1 MKSFLRSWPLA
12 WLFILA
18 PSGIDSGVG
27 TAQAAD
33 DEPVA
38 APAAAPKLT
47 KAPALLSFVE
57 ATYPKEE
64 EAANHSASV
73 VLRLVIAADG
83 KVTEATI
90 LESAGPAFDTAALAA
105 VKGFVFS
112 PAEIDGV
119 PSPIR
124 ILYKYDFVLK
134 AAVKT
139 TADLSGVVR
148 NRKTKKPLANIAVT
162 AGQSKTTTGPNGRFE
177 VLDLPPGKVAVAF
190 TGAGI
195 TASRTEEV
203 LEVGKKTDVIYDV
216 SPEEVVDPADKDD
229 LEIVVIAPPLQKAVA
244 SIQIAADQGRKL
256 PGTQGD
262 VLKVVESLPGVARSS
277 AGSGQLVVW
286 GASPQDTRVYIDGVR
301 IPALYHTSGLRSVV
315 AGELVKNIE
324 LVPGGYGAS
333 YGRGL
338 GGVVLVESAELQTK
352 GTHGALTVDLLDTAA
367 TVRTAISQK
376 WRLSLSGRWSYLDRA
391 LKTVS
396 DEDVGAFYPIPRY
409 ADGQVRLAY
418 VPSKREQLEIVSLGS
433 SDKVTRSVKSPDPA
447 LTKRD
452 DRDTNFYRVY
462 MRYSRDLDDGSRV
475 SVVPFFGQD
484 RSRLQNQFGGP
495 VATLDT
501 TSTLFGFR
509 GNWRARV
516 TRLLTVTL
524 GLDAEVVSA
533 QVSRTGSPTLPPRE
547 GDLRVFGQLAPSEL
561 NSDNWSALVA
571 SAAPYA
577 ELDITPLGDR
587 LHLIPGIRF
596 EPYVV
601 GASRKTPRVGDTPSI
616 GLLTQDTAIQPRLT
630 GRFDATKWLTLQASY
645 GQYRQAPQP
654 EDLSAVFGNPY
665 LSLSQARHLV
675 LGANVRFGEKLSAE
689 LTVFRSDSSHLA
701 VRSPREQP
709 FSGEALLPLGKGKT
723 IGGQVLLKQ
732 MFSKNLFGWV
742 SYSILR
748 AERTDPVVNDQCSDP
763 SLTLAACPFPN
774 STTFGYSV
782 SRTRLFDYNQ
792 THLLTALA
800 SWEIGRGFNLGA
812 RFRYA
817 SGYPRTPVVGAFYD
831 ARRDAAQPLF
841 GRQNSTRIAA
851 FVQADL
857 RLAKTLKLAKDSDLE
872 LYLDVQ
878 NITNRRNAEEIAYSS
893 DYARKNRI
901 TGLPF
906 LPVLGARLTW

>member
-1 MKSFLRSWPLA
+1 MKFSHRLQSLV
-12 WLFILA
+12 WLLIFSSGASVVA
-18 PSGIDSGVG
+18 PQR
-27 TAQAAD
+27 ARAAD
-33 DEPVA
+33 E
-38 APAAAPKLT
+38 APAPPAPKLT
-47 KAPALLSFVE
+47 KPPALLTFVE
-57 ATYPKEE
+57 AVYPEE
-64 EAANHSASV
+64 EKAANRSASV
-73 VLRLVIAADG
+73 VLQVVIGADG
-83 KVTEATI
+83 KVTEATVSQ
-90 LESAGPAFDTAALAA
+90 SAGAAFDAAALAA
-105 VKGFVFS
+105 VKAFVFS

-139 TADLSGVVR
+139 TADLSGIVR
-148 NRKTKKPLANIAVT
+148 NRKTKKPLPNVAVT
-162 AGQSKTTTGPNGRFE
+162 VGQAKTTTGPDGRFE
-177 VLDLPPGKVAVAF
+177 VLDVPPGKVAVAF
-190 TGAGI
+190 AGPGI
-195 TASRTEEV
+195 TASRTEET
-203 LEVGKKTDVIYDV
+203 LEAGKKTDVIYDV

-338 GGVVLVESAELQTK
+338 GGIVLVESAALEGN
-352 GTHGALTVDLLDTAA
+352 GTHGAATVDLLDAAA
-367 TVRTAISQK
+367 TVRTPLSSK
-376 WRLSLSGRWSYLDRA
+376 WRLALSGRWSYLDRV
-391 LKTVS
+391 LETVS

-409 ADGQVRLAY
+409 RDGQVRLAY
-418 VPSKREQLEIVSLGS
+418 VPSKREQIEFVSLGS
-433 SDKVTRSVKSPDPA
+433 SDKVTRTVQSPDPA

-452 DRDTNFYRVY
+452 DRDTNFYRFY
-462 MRYSRDLDDGSRV
+462 MRYSRDLDDGARV

-484 RSRLQNQFGGP
+484 RTRLQNQYGGP

-501 TSTLFGFR
+501 TSTIYGFR

-516 TRLLTVTL
+516 AQLLTVTL
-524 GLDAEVVSA
+524 GLDAEVVQA
-533 QVSRTGSPTLPPRE
+533 AVSRTGSPTLPPRE
-547 GDLRVFGQLAPSEL
+547 GDLRVFGQLAPNEL
-561 NSDNWSALVA
+561 NSDTWNAFVA

-587 LHLIPGIRF
+587 LHIIPGIRV

-601 GASRKTPRVGDTPSI
+601 GASRQTPRVGDTPSI
-616 GLLTQDTAIQPRLT
+616 GLLTQDTTVQPRLT
-630 GRFDATKWLTLQASY
+630 ARFDATKWITFSASY
-645 GQYRQAPQP
+645 GQYRQAPQA
-654 EDLSAVFGNPY
+654 EDLSAVFGNPRLT
-665 LSLSQARHLV
+665 LSEARHLV
-675 LGANVRFGEKLSAE
+675 FGANIRLGEKLSAE
-689 LTVFRSDSSHLA
+689 LTAFRSDSHNLA

-723 IGGQVLLKQ
+723 VGGQVLLKQ
-732 MFSKNLFGWV
+732 TFSKSLFGWV
-742 SYSILR
+742 SYSLLR
-748 AERTDPVVNDQCSDP
+748 SQRIDPVASDQCSDP
-763 SLTLAACPFPN
+763 ALPLADCRFPN
-774 STTFGYSV
+774 STVFSYTV
-782 SRTRLFDYNQ
+782 NRTRLFDYDQ

-800 SWEIGRGFNLGA
+800 SWDIGRGFNLGA

-817 SGYPRTPVVGAFYD
+817 TGYPRTPVVGSFYD
-831 ARRDAAQPLF
+831 ARRDAVQPLF
-841 GRQNSTRIAA
+841 GAQNSIRIPA
-851 FVQADL
+851 FLQADV
-857 RLAKTLKLAKDSDLE
+857 RLAKTLTLAKGSDLE

-878 NITNRRNAEEIAYSS
+878 NITNRQNAEEIAYSP
-893 DYARKNRI
+893 DYARKARI
-901 TGLPF
+901 TGLPL
-906 LPVLGARLTW
+906 LPVVGARLTW